1 MTVYFDGKKFAV
13 EKEEE
18 LKIKVAE
25 LKKRG
30 ITPKLTSIIVGDDQG
45 SVLYQ
50 NLKKKAAERVGAILE
65 IKKLRNE
72 VSKNEIIEV
81 ICGINADKKVNG
93 IMVQLPLPKSFS
105 KQDKEIIINAIDKN
119 KDVDGLRIDSPFLHP
134 TSKAVLEVLDYALD
148 IVRLPCKVP
157 PYKVCVVGATGMVGG
172 PLTKE
177 LRIMNNELR
186 DKSIHNRRPGEC
198 KRPRNLQFEILEA
211 DSKTQNLSE
220 FTRSADVL
228 ISCAG
233 VSEIIK
239 KDMVKDGVILIDV
252 GAPVGDVEKNAY
264 EKASFVSPVPGGIG
278 PVTIC
283 CLMENL
289 ISVFV

>member
-1 MTVYFDGKKFAV
+1 MPYVFDGRKYAV
-13 EKEEE
+13 EKEEI
-18 LKIKVAE
+18 LKNKVIA
-25 LKKRG
+25 LKQKG
-30 ITPKLTSIIVGDDQG
+30 IIPKLVSIIVGSDPG

-50 NLKKKAAERVGAILE
+50 NLKKKAAERVGAEMNIIRLGSDLKTKE
-65 IKKLRNE
+65 IQ
-72 VSKNEIIEV
+72 EIIGSLNRDTSV
-81 ICGINADKKVNG
+81 HG
-93 IMVQLPLPKSFS
+93 IMIQMPLPDTFT
-105 KQDKEIIINAIDKN
+105 KENREEIVNLIERS
-119 KDVDGLRIDSPFLHP
+119 KDVDGLRKDSPYLHP

-148 IVRLPCKVP
+148 IVRPPCKERTC
-157 PYKVCVVGATGMVGG
+157 KGCVVGATGMVGG